1 MTNEQLCEH
10 YGFKAH
16 QYGFFKEW
24 QNMTSDRMKD
34 EPKSDRAEV
43 YRKTFYELLPNAG
56 VGV

>member
-16 QYGFFKEW
+16 QYGFFREW
-24 QNMTSDRMKD
+24 REETGVVMKQD
-34 EPKSDRAEV
+34 PTLDRAEV
-43 YRKTFYELLPNAG
+43 YRKTFYKLMSPQQ

>member
-10 YGFKAH
+10 YGFKAN

-24 QNMTSDRMKD
+24 QEISFTKMKQD
-34 EPKSDRAEV
+34 PKSDRAEV

>member
-16 QYGFFKEW
+16 KYGFFNQW
-24 QNMTSDRMKD
+24 QDITANKMKQ

-43 YRKTFYELLPNAG
+43 YRKVFYELLSSSG
-56 VGV
+56 VEV